1 MSTDYKYIYGK
12 AGFDE
17 VFKVRKAVFVE
28 EQKVTEFLE
37 RDEFDDHAQHLLVY
51 DNDMPIA
58 TGRFFN
64 NGHHFKLRG
73 ICVLKPYRGMELGRS
88 LMERLLEK
96 AEDAGVE
103 RSCIDSQVSAIG
115 FYRKFGFK
123 EYGGMFD
130 DAGIAHIPMVKVC
143 RYSYF
148 SKQ

>member
-1 MSTDYKYIYGK
+1 MEYKWIYGK

-17 VFKVRKAVFVE
+17 AFKVRKAVFIA
-28 EQKVTEFLE
+28 EQKVPEFLE

-64 NGHHFKLRG
+64 TGSHFKLGR

-96 AEDAGVE
+96 AQEAGVE
-103 RSCIDSQVSAIG
+103 RLYIDSQVNAIG

-130 DAGIAHIPMVKVC
+130 DAGISHISMVKVC
-143 RYSYF
+143 RSSYF